1 MADHV
6 EPLINTE
13 HSELS
18 DREMQRAI
26 SFLRAVWK
34 LGACRTCGHHHYE
47 LMAIVVQ
54 RLVGNIKT
62 IADSK
67 AHRRPSASLTCS
79 TCGEIRF
86 LDLSV
91 AKIVAASP
99 GNPERPREQG
109 PSDGP
114 FR

>member
-6 EPLINTE
+6 EPLISTE

-18 DREMQRAI
+18 DRDMQRVVNYVK
-26 SFLRAVWK
+26 AVWK

-47 LMAIVVQ
+47 LMAIVVL
-54 RLVGNIKT
+54 RPVGNLNT
-62 IADSK
+62 ISDSK
-67 AHRRPSASLTCS
+67 AHRRPAASLTCS
-79 TCGEIRF
+79 TCGEVRF
-86 LDLSV
+86 LDLAV
-91 AKIVAASP
+91 AKIVPPSP

-109 PSDGP
+109 PSGGP